1 MIDTVHIGAG
11 SYPNAPE
18 PEDKKEYEVIMK
30 MKIYDIFPE
39 TWEKDEIENFVDF
52 IMDYENILKRKE
64 GRNSKNKKMDN

>member
-11 SYPNAPE
+11 SYPNAPD

-39 TWEKDEIENFVDF
+39 TWEKDEIENFIQAHLVDYLN
-52 IMDYENILKRKE
+52 YEDIKVME
-64 GRNSKNKKMDN
+64 VE